1 MGEEFHAVLKL
12 ITGEEIF
19 SLVSVDENDGDS
31 IIMLSNPVIM
41 KMLSSPAGKYVKVK
55 PWLELPDQDLFLIK
69 YDKIITMSEVTDEQM
84 IKFYTRYLNEDD
96 IDIEIDGQ
104 VTLNDKMGFLSTVE
118 DARKSLE
125 NIFKNNID
133 KPNNP
138 WTSTKVIVHRFHWLV
153 KSDKL
158 CYTIKQKVTPKQG
171 RAVLFDGMLMHTAE
185 QPINNIRCVVNYNLD

>member
-19 SLVSVDENDGDS
+19 ALVSVDENDGDS

-41 KMLSSPAGKYVKVK
+41 KMMQSPAGQYVKVK

-69 YDKIITMSEVTDEQM
+69 YDKIVTMSEVTDSQM

-96 IDIEIDGQ
+96 VDIEMDGK
-104 VTLNDKMGFLSTVE
+104 VSLNDKMGLLTTVE

-125 NIFKNNID
+125 SIFKNNID

-138 WTSTKVIVHRFHWLV
+138 
-153 KSDKL
+153 
-158 CYTIKQKVTPKQG
+158 
-171 RAVLFDGMLMHTAE
+171 
-185 QPINNIRCVVNYNLD
+185 

>member
-1 MGEEFHAVLKL
+1 MHCKLQSRLMGEEFHAVLKL

-41 KMLSSPAGKYVKVK
+41 KMMQSPAGQYVKVK

-69 YDKIITMSEVTDEQM
+69 YDKIVTMSEVTDKQM
-84 IKFYTRYLNEDD
+84 IKFYTRYLSEDD
-96 IDIEIDGQ
+96 IDIEIDGK
-104 VTLNDKMGFLSTVE
+104 VSLTDKMGLLTTVE

-138 WTSTKVIVHRFHWLV
+138 
-153 KSDKL
+153 
-158 CYTIKQKVTPKQG
+158 
-171 RAVLFDGMLMHTAE
+171 
-185 QPINNIRCVVNYNLD
+185 

>member
-1 MGEEFHAVLKL
+1 MGEEFHAALKL

-19 SLVSVDENDGDS
+19 ALVSVDENDGDS

-41 KMLSSPAGKYVKVK
+41 KMMQSPAGQYVKVK

-69 YDKIITMSEVTDEQM
+69 YDKIVTMSEVTDKQM

-96 IDIEIDGQ
+96 IDIEVDGK
-104 VTLNDKMGFLSTVE
+104 VSLNDKMGLLTTVE

-125 NIFKNNID
+125 SIFKNNID

-138 WTSTKVIVHRFHWLV
+138 WTPTELLYIV
-153 KSDKL
+153 
-158 CYTIKQKVTPKQG
+158 
-171 RAVLFDGMLMHTAE
+171 FDDLSS
-185 QPINNIRCVVNYNLD
+185 PINYVILSVY

>member
-1 MGEEFHAVLKL
+1 MHCKLQFGLMGEEFYADLKL

-41 KMLSSPAGKYVKVK
+41 KMMHRPAWHYVKVK

-69 YDKIITMSEVTDEQM
+69 YDKIITMSEVNDKQM
-84 IKFYTRYLNEDD
+84 IKFYNRYLNEDD
-96 IDIEIDGQ
+96 IDIEIDGK
-104 VTLNDKMGFLSTVE
+104 VSLTDKMGFITTVD

-138 WTSTKVIVHRFHWLV
+138 WTSTKVIVHKIQWLV
-153 KSDKL
+153 
-158 CYTIKQKVTPKQG
+158 
-171 RAVLFDGMLMHTAE
+171 
-185 QPINNIRCVVNYNLD
+185 

>member
-1 MGEEFHAVLKL
+1 MHCKLQFGLMGEEFHAVLKL

-41 KMLSSPAGKYVKVK
+41 KMMQSPVGHYVKVK

-69 YDKIITMSEVTDEQM
+69 YDKIVTMSEVTDKQM

-104 VTLNDKMGFLSTVE
+104 VSLNNKMGFLTTVD

-138 WTSTKVIVHRFHWLV
+138 
-153 KSDKL
+153 
-158 CYTIKQKVTPKQG
+158 
-171 RAVLFDGMLMHTAE
+171 
-185 QPINNIRCVVNYNLD
+185 

>member
-19 SLVSVDENDGDS
+19 ALVSVDENDGDS

-41 KMLSSPAGKYVKVK
+41 KMMHSPAGQYVKIK

-69 YDKIITMSEVTDEQM
+69 YDKIITMSEVTDKQM
-84 IKFYTRYLNEDD
+84 IKFYTKYLNEDD
-96 IDIEIDGQ
+96 IDIELDGK
-104 VTLNDKMGFLSTVE
+104 VSLNGKMGLLTTVE

-125 NIFKNNID
+125 SIFKDNID

-138 WTSTKVIVHRFHWLV
+138 
-153 KSDKL
+153 
-158 CYTIKQKVTPKQG
+158 
-171 RAVLFDGMLMHTAE
+171 
-185 QPINNIRCVVNYNLD
+185 

>member
-1 MGEEFHAVLKL
+1 MGEEFYAALKL

-19 SLVSVDENDGDS
+19 ALVSVDENDGDS

-41 KMLSSPAGKYVKVK
+41 KMMHSPSGHYVKVK

-138 WTSTKVIVHRFHWLV
+138 
-153 KSDKL
+153 
-158 CYTIKQKVTPKQG
+158 
-171 RAVLFDGMLMHTAE
+171 
-185 QPINNIRCVVNYNLD
+185 

>member
-69 YDKIITMSEVTDEQM
+69 YDKIITMSEVSDKQM
-84 IKFYTRYLNEDD
+84 IEFYNRYLNEDD
-96 IDIEIDGQ
+96 VDIEIDGK
-104 VTLNDKMGFLSTVE
+104 VSLTEKMGLLTTVD
-118 DARKSLE
+118 DARLKLE
-125 NIFKNNID
+125 EIFKNNIE
-133 KPNNP
+133 PNNP
-138 WTSTKVIVHRFHWLV
+138 
-153 KSDKL
+153 
-158 CYTIKQKVTPKQG
+158 
-171 RAVLFDGMLMHTAE
+171 
-185 QPINNIRCVVNYNLD
+185 

>member
-1 MGEEFHAVLKL
+1 MGEEFYAVLKL

-19 SLVSVDENDGDS
+19 ALVSVDENDGDS

-41 KMLSSPAGKYVKVK
+41 KMLSSPAGQYVKIK

-69 YDKIITMSEVTDEQM
+69 YDKIVTMSEVTDKNM

-96 IDIEIDGQ
+96 IDIEVDGQ
-104 VTLNDKMGFLSTVE
+104 VSLNTKMGLLTTVE

-125 NIFKNNID
+125 RVFKNNID

-138 WTSTKVIVHRFHWLV
+138 
-153 KSDKL
+153 
-158 CYTIKQKVTPKQG
+158 
-171 RAVLFDGMLMHTAE
+171 
-185 QPINNIRCVVNYNLD
+185 

>member
-69 YDKIITMSEVTDEQM
+69 YDKIVTMSEVTDTQI
-84 IKFYTRYLNEDD
+84 IKFYTKYLNDD
-96 IDIEIDGQ
+96 DVDLEIDGK
-104 VTLNDKMGFLSTVE
+104 VKLNNKMGLLTTVD

-138 WTSTKVIVHRFHWLV
+138 
-153 KSDKL
+153 
-158 CYTIKQKVTPKQG
+158 
-171 RAVLFDGMLMHTAE
+171 
-185 QPINNIRCVVNYNLD
+185 

>member
-41 KMLSSPAGKYVKVK
+41 KMMTSPTGHYVKVK

-69 YDKIITMSEVTDEQM
+69 YDKIVTMSEVTDKQM

-96 IDIEIDGQ
+96 IDIEVDGQ
-104 VTLNDKMGFLSTVE
+104 VSLNNKMGFITTVS

-138 WTSTKVIVHRFHWLV
+138 
-153 KSDKL
+153 
-158 CYTIKQKVTPKQG
+158 
-171 RAVLFDGMLMHTAE
+171 
-185 QPINNIRCVVNYNLD
+185 